1 MFTTVVRIKS
11 LLHFETYLYSRN
23 ESSMI
28 IWRANKAGY
37 IIPGLSSTA
46 DSSHNAA
53 AARNEIRFSFFLLF
67 LSPTHKTLWTSETTS
82 HISFFFVQIYLDI
95 LLITLTQKLIQ
106 AGNLCD
112 NKKTEIAVET
122 LKPEKVVF

>member
-1 MFTTVVRIKS
+1 MFTSVVRIKS
-11 LLHFETYLYSRN
+11 LPHFETYLYSRN

-53 AARNEIRFSFFLLF
+53 AARNEIRFSFFLLYLQPTKLYEHERQQVIF
-67 LSPTHKTLWTSETTS
+67 LF
-82 HISFFFVQIYLDI
+82 SFYKSI
-95 LLITLTQKLIQ
+95 LTF
-106 AGNLCD
+106 C
-112 NKKTEIAVET
+112 
-122 LKPEKVVF
+122 

>member
-1 MFTTVVRIKS
+1 MNIRDNKS
-11 LLHFETYLYSRN
+11 YF
-23 ESSMI
+23 
-28 IWRANKAGY
+28 
-37 IIPGLSSTA
+37 
-46 DSSHNAA
+46 
-53 AARNEIRFSFFLLF
+53 
-67 LSPTHKTLWTSETTS
+67 
-82 HISFFFVQIYLDI
+82 FFFVQIYLDI